1 MKEYFKRRI
10 TNTLKAHA
18 EIVKTDREMT
28 REERIEHLQI
38 LQDILNLVN
47 ERDRGNDFGELGG

>member
-10 TNTLKAHA
+10 AHA